1 VSPKDIRAR
10 SDDVSGSLVP
20 VTATLGAPPTS
31 TRDIGGG
38 GDMKATAVFLGQ
50 FLAAGRICQDTDRV
64 IVQPARGGTKPAQT
78 LHSKQLQRRLQ
89 SLVGEPDRR
98 VPGIILNAPDDI
110 VRAFLDAF
118 VGSSDIL
125 GWDSDNRLLISTRW
139 PDVAHGVSLLCSRLG
154 IICSLETSDNPLH
167 PVRIALPLFDE
178 HTTDSQVLGDVML
191 DEVVE
196 LRWEAP
202 APGSKMY
209 DLTVPSTLN
218 FAIANGLHVRDTSE
232 TGYIQRKLIKFM
244 EDCQVHHDLT
254 VRNASGAIV
263 QFLYG
268 EDGMDATHIE
278 KQYLPHLRMGIGELQ
293 AEFLLSALDDLR
305 PALDSDTLVEV
316 YSEPDWQPRLYA
328 HYQHILEDRRWLIQ
342 DMRQTDSPAGDG
354 TVVDTLMY
362 PVNIQRIVAHA
373 MMAQRAT
380 KRRGDLSP
388 LFVID
393 SLEDLIQDSV
403 ISPLNPANRV
413 FAMLLRVLLSPKPLL
428 LRHGMTRFTF
438 ESVIEVIRSHFRE
451 ALVHPGEMV
460 GILAAQSIG
469 EPSTQMTLNSF
480 HLSGAKSI
488 AAEAMRGVPRI
499 RELMSTSPNQRMKS
513 PFMTITLKSD
523 YAKDQQAALRVM
535 NSMTSTLL
543 GDLVTDAQ
551 IVFDPDGDAV
561 PTDKGFMNVYSHLM
575 QALPPSAAC
584 DPQAGPWVLR
594 MTLDKAL
601 LLDRDVAMADIADA
615 LRSSVFSQAVACAF
629 SDDSA
634 AQLVVRV
641 RLQNAAMLPGPARR
655 AAAASDD
662 HVTDLSILAS
672 SMMENVVIR
681 GAPGIGKTSLEEAKG
696 TRYDTQA
703 LTFREFREWQI
714 FATGSN
720 LLHVLGRPEVDH
732 RYCRSNDV
740 NDTLRVLGIEAVR
753 QLLQSEFSDLMKDA
767 QELVNFRHIAILVD
781 CMTCRGCI
789 LPVDRNGMKRSDIGP
804 LAKCSFEETPYILV
818 DAGMFADTDRI
829 NGVSANVMLGQI
841 PPAGTGAGEL
851 LWDMDAMIDLLP
863 VTTDILPTTREEDPQ
878 PVELPDVS
886 WDLLR
891 DMGIS

>member
-1 VSPKDIRAR
+1 
-10 SDDVSGSLVP
+10 
-20 VTATLGAPPTS
+20 
-31 TRDIGGG
+31 
-38 GDMKATAVFLGQ
+38 
-50 FLAAGRICQDTDRV
+50 
-64 IVQPARGGTKPAQT
+64 
-78 LHSKQLQRRLQ
+78 
-89 SLVGEPDRR
+89 
-98 VPGIILNAPDDI
+98 
-110 VRAFLDAF
+110 
-118 VGSSDIL
+118 
-125 GWDSDNRLLISTRW
+125 
-139 PDVAHGVSLLCSRLG
+139 
-154 IICSLETSDNPLH
+154 
-167 PVRIALPLFDE
+167 
-178 HTTDSQVLGDVML
+178 
-191 DEVVE
+191 VV
-196 LRWEAP
+196 
-202 APGSKMY
+202 
-209 DLTVPSTLN
+209 
-218 FAIANGLHVRDTSE
+218 
-232 TGYIQRKLIKFM
+232 
-244 EDCQVHHDLT
+244 
-254 VRNASGAIV
+254 
-263 QFLYG
+263 
-268 EDGMDATHIE
+268 
-278 KQYLPHLRMGIGELQ
+278 
-293 AEFLLSALDDLR
+293 
-305 PALDSDTLVEV
+305 
-316 YSEPDWQPRLYA
+316 
-328 HYQHILEDRRWLIQ
+328 
-342 DMRQTDSPAGDG
+342 
-354 TVVDTLMY
+354 
-362 PVNIQRIVAHA
+362 
-373 MMAQRAT
+373 
-380 KRRGDLSP
+380 
-388 LFVID
+388 D
-393 SLEDLIQDSV
+393 SLEQLIQDSV

-428 LRHGMTRFTF
+428 LLHGMTRFTF
-438 ESVIEVIRSHFRE
+438 ESVIEVIRSQFRE

-561 PTDKGFMNVYSHLM
+561 ATDKGFMNVYSHLM
-575 QALPPSAAC
+575 QALPSSAAC

-641 RLQNAAMLPGPARR
+641 RMQNAAMLPGPARR

-720 LLHVLGRPEVDH
+720 LLHVLGRPEVDP

-753 QLLQSEFSDLMKDA
+753 QLLHSEFSDLMKDA

-863 VTTDILPTTREEDPQ
+863 LDSSPTTDSEQAPQ

-886 WDLLR
+886 WDLLG
-891 DMGIS
+891 DMGLT